1 MCYFLRLA
9 SPLTLSEVRSMLPA
23 GLAADGGTTPELAW
37 LRGVLPAAQT
47 AAHLLVGGC
56 ACDLVRRR
64 DPDGR
69 TDERHLRER
78 YFRLGFSRET
88 IVAEL
93 ERHRRPRPSPPPEG
107 WPRALAGFVGEH
119 ARNAGP
125 TLYEL
130 RFGRA
135 ADAAGPPDLTR
146 ATPLLLDRVQGDPEG
161 WLEEGRPIVVSR
173 G

>member
-9 SPLTLSEVRSMLPA
+9 SPLTLSEVRAMLPP
-23 GLAADGGTTPELAW
+23 GLTADGGTAAELAW

-47 AAHLLVGGC
+47 AAHLRVGGC
-56 ACDLVRRR
+56 ACDLVRPR
-64 DPDGR
+64 DPDQR

-78 YFRLGFSRET
+78 YFRLGLRRET

-93 ERHRRPRPSPPPEG
+93 ERHRRPPPTPPPEG
-107 WPRALAGFVGEH
+107 WPRALAGFVAEH
-119 ARNAGP
+119 GRNAGP
-125 TLYEL
+125 TVYEL
-130 RFGRA
+130 RFGPA

-146 ATPLLLDRVQGDPEG
+146 ATALPLDRVQANPDG
-161 WLEEGRPIVVSR
+161 WLAEGHPIVVSR

>member
-9 SPLTLSEVRSMLPA
+9 SPLTLSEVRSMLPP
-23 GLAADGGTTPELAW
+23 GLTASGGTPAELAW

-47 AAHLLVGGC
+47 AVHLQVGAC
-56 ACDLVRRR
+56 ACDLVRPR
-64 DPDGR
+64 DPTPR
-69 TDERHLRER
+69 EDERHLRER
-78 YFRLGFSRET
+78 YFRMGLNRET

-93 ERHRRPRPSPPPEG
+93 ERHRRRRPPPPPEG
-107 WPRALAGFVGEH
+107 WPRALAGFVAEH

-135 ADAAGPPDLTR
+135 ADAANPPDLTR
-146 ATPLLLDRVQGDPEG
+146 ATVVSLDRVRDAPER
-161 WLEEGRPIVVSR
+161 WLEEGRPVTVSR
-173 G
+173 

>member
-23 GLAADGGTTPELAW
+23 GLTAGAGTTAELAW

-47 AAHLLVGGC
+47 AAHLKVGAC
-56 ACDLVRRR
+56 ACDLVRPR
-64 DPDGR
+64 DPDQR
-69 TDERHLRER
+69 ADERHLRER
-78 YFRLGFSRET
+78 YFRMGLSREI

-93 ERHRRPRPSPPPEG
+93 ERHRRQRPPPPKEG
-107 WPRALAGFVGEH
+107 WPRALAGFVAEH

-125 TLYEL
+125 TVYEL

-135 ADAAGPPDLTR
+135 ADATSPPDLTR
-146 ATPLLLDRVQGDPEG
+146 ATALSLDRVRSDPER
-161 WLEEGRPIVVSR
+161 WLEEGRPITVSR
-173 G
+173 

>member
-23 GLAADGGTTPELAW
+23 GLSAGGGSTAELAW
-37 LRGVLPAAQT
+37 LRAVLPAAQT
-47 AAHLLVGGC
+47 AVHLRVGGC
-56 ACDLVRRR
+56 ACDLVRPR
-64 DPDGR
+64 DPDQR

-78 YFRLGFSRET
+78 YFRMGLSRET

-93 ERHRRPRPSPPPEG
+93 ERHRRQRPPAPQEG
-107 WPRALAGFVGEH
+107 WSRTLAEFVAEH

-130 RFGRA
+130 RFGRL
-135 ADAAGPPDLTR
+135 ADATSPPDLTR
-146 ATPLLLDRVQGDPEG
+146 ATSLPLDRVRSEPEG
-161 WLEEGRPIVVSR
+161 WLEEGRPITVSR
-173 G
+173 

>member
-23 GLAADGGTTPELAW
+23 GLTAGGGATAELAW
-37 LRGVLPAAQT
+37 LRGLLPAAQT
-47 AAHLLVGGC
+47 AVHLRVGSC
-56 ACDLVRRR
+56 ACDLVRPR
-64 DPDGR
+64 DPDQR
-69 TDERHLRER
+69 VDERHLRDR
-78 YFRLGFSRET
+78 YFRMGLSREI

-93 ERHRRPRPSPPPEG
+93 ERHRRRRPPAPPEG
-107 WPRALAGFVGEH
+107 WPRTLAAFVAEH

-135 ADAAGPPDLTR
+135 ADATSPPDLTR
-146 ATPLLLDRVQGDPEG
+146 ATSLSLDRVRNDPEH
-161 WLEEGRPIVVSR
+161 WLEEGRPIIVSR
-173 G
+173 

>member
-23 GLAADGGTTPELAW
+23 GLTAGGGSPAEVAW
-37 LRGVLPAAQT
+37 LRGVLPTAQT
-47 AAHLLVGGC
+47 AAHLRVGGC
-56 ACDLVRRR
+56 ACDLVRPR
-64 DPDGR
+64 DPDQR
-69 TDERHLRER
+69 QDERHLRER
-78 YFRLGFSRET
+78 YFRMGLSRET

-93 ERHRRPRPSPPPEG
+93 ERHRRRGTPPPREG
-107 WPRALAGFVGEH
+107 WPRVLVAFVAEH

-135 ADAAGPPDLTR
+135 SDATSPPDLTR
-146 ATPLLLDRVQGDPEG
+146 AASLSLDRVQRDPER
-161 WLEEGRPIVVSR
+161 WLEEGRPITVSR
-173 G
+173 